1 MNQLENHG
9 QIDVARANIAR
20 GSSGQESQGWPQ
32 PFAAT
37 AARVSDIALD
47 GRIKRARLFANTLF
61 DRVEVWINQLNR
73 MLHFP
78 GSETPESRP
87 GENFHQ
93 RRLRFR
99 ISVVNWPITDLA
111 PA

>member
-1 MNQLENHG
+1 MDQLENHG
-9 QIDVARANIAR
+9 QIDVAWANIAR
-20 GSSGQESQGWPQ
+20 CSPGQESQGRAQ

-37 AARVSDIALD
+37 ATRVSDIALD
-47 GRIKRARLFANTLF
+47 GRIKRARLFANALF
-61 DRVEVWINQLNR
+61 DRIEVWVNQLNG

-78 GSETPESRP
+78 GSETPESRLC
-87 GENFHQ
+87 ENFHK
-93 RRLRFR
+93 RRLRLR